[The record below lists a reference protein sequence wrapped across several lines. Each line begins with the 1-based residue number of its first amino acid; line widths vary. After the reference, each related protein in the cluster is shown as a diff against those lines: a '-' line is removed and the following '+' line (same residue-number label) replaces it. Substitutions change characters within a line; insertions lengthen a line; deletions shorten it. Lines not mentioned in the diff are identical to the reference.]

1 MCGIICYFGQTQ
13 GVIHILE
20 ALRLLEYRAPDS
32 SGLAVIT
39 EEGTF
44 SVRRSV
50 GTARQLIAEM
60 AHKPIYPKEKIDLE
74 IEDLYAKQG
83 LNPTQSEMRDCSCA
97 QGYSLEDIYN
107 SKGLQIGIG
116 DRGARGFDCTDG
128 SQRKF
133 SSQMERTLKE
143 TRALPSPDFDQDP
156 VRHAFRLVG
165 AHVANRADLNP
176 DLMNALTCALQE
188 RIPEGSYKSWRQAW
202 TEEVR
207 LNTPGQAFAVAVRHF
222 QTTFP
227 GLSDQLEDNEWE
239 RFGGLTA
246 RAMSQIVIGHGRWA
260 MVGAVTE
267 ENAHPF
273 LDHSGTRVVC
283 ENGSHNASLLLG
295 IREQQ
300 ERWWHAHGVSE
311 NEPVHRSQNTTEVI
325 VYEWERVIHQIR
337 EDQLDGDSLEYL
349 NRLKEWKIED
359 FEEQALRLTLWR
371 LRSGN
376 AHACAFQSRQNPGV
390 LYISSHNKPIA
401 IITKETTCED
411 TRVQRHEIMV
421 ASDVNAALMLWSG
434 EQVEAA
440 LERIISRQKSLSSY
454 EIHKEDAKQEI
465 QSVLNQFSA
474 EAIFLDQELN
484 GGNELFARIENQLED
499 GKIVPKVEVTRYD
512 GTPVVVTPQHIQINP
527 SMAGQHGF
535 PSYTEFHIAEI
546 PDMLDSI
553 VDEYTQGGELHL
565 ESIRIDD
572 EIFTPRINTAKLKE
586 RFGSRLERLK
596 RLVMVGEG
604 SSWRD
609 AQAAAPLFRALLPDV
624 LTVIYRPVELLNL
637 GKSTDPGTDLIL
649 EISWS
654 GTTDSVLKAD
664 SWLAEEDVLRLGIT
678 GRPQS
683 DLGRRTA
690 DSGGTLDVHSGV
702 EVSVAT
708 VKGFEAILMTLNLIA
723 LYLASIY
730 HKQPSADELS
740 RLVDELTTLIPKHV
754 RTVIEVTQRRERI
767 SRVAKRCRGYNKVAI
782 VGNSPIDVEAELKI
796 EELAQIVAC
805 PFDFNS
811 PSLRTL
817 MEHSAIVG
825 DDRRRTLFIIN
836 ATSEEACKAAST
848 VINYLNALG
857 VFCIVHTIPEYSGLW
872 ESFENVEIFQSPQVS
887 EVFQPLIDA
896 LFFFD
901 FAVAMAY
908 GRGLSPREI
917 DRPRNLAKSVTT
929 TGAEKRSDV
938 EARFEF
944 INISLEEFARNGSGG
959 KAWDANSKR
968 PSRAALQASTSLRS
982 ALAVLSDPLPD
993 RLTLSPDEHLL
1004 LVTDSEATENAGQ
1017 MARAAWVELL
1027 GLEITVFR
1035 RFLEEL
1041 PPSREGTRII
1051 HLVRAGAILKV
1062 QDSESIALP
1071 TDISPLQLE
1080 LLGTVYL
1087 IGLAVRL
1094 ARERRVQTEIWERG
1108 IAALP
1113 LIVAKIMGNDEFSIK
1128 VGDILAPFLRDGY
1141 DKAQIVGG
1149 GQDFVAAAS
1158 MAHSLRSRGFMAEA
1172 LYTDS
1177 AWHGPLATVGGP
1189 DAEHDTL
1196 MIILA
1201 TDPLFQAAAM
1211 VDTQVY
1217 RARNAPVILVV
1228 PEGNQNLPA
1237 VKGVEAS
1244 ATLTLPPLPRP
1255 FLPIANVALGAVLAR
1270 EMTRL
1275 WSAQFDGEN
1284 L

>member
-39 EEGTF
+39 EEGTY

-50 GTARQLIAEM
+50 GTARQLIAEIS
-60 AHKPIYPKEKIDLE
+60 HKPVYTNEKIDLE
-74 IEDLYAKQG
+74 IEDLFAKQG
-83 LNPTQSEMRDCSCA
+83 KNISPTEMRDCSCK

-107 SKGLQIGIG
+107 SIGIG
-116 DRGARGFDCTDG
+116 DRGARNFDCTVAT
-128 SQRKF
+128 QRKF
-133 SSQMERTLKE
+133 SSQMEHTLKE
-143 TRALPSPDFDQDP
+143 TGALPSPDFDQDP

-165 AHVANRADLNP
+165 AHVASRADLNY
-176 DLMNALTCALQE
+176 DLMNALTCTLQE
-188 RIPEGSYKSWRQAW
+188 RIPEGSYESWMQAW
-202 TEEVR
+202 IEEVR

-222 QTTFP
+222 QNSFP
-227 GLSDQLEDNEWE
+227 GLSDQLEDGEWE

-246 RAMSQIVIGHGRWA
+246 NAMSQIVIGHGRWA

-267 ENAHPF
+267 KNAHPF
-273 LDHSGTRVVC
+273 LDRSGTRVVC

-295 IREQQ
+295 IHEGQ
-300 ERWWHAHGVSE
+300 ERWWRARGISE

-325 VYEWERVIHQIR
+325 VYEWERAVHQIR
-337 EDQLDGDSLEYL
+337 DNQLDGDNLEYL
-349 NRLKEWKIED
+349 IRLKRWKIED
-359 FEEQALRLTLWR
+359 IEEQALRLTLCR

-401 IITKETTCED
+401 IITKVMACED
-411 TRVQRHEIMV
+411 AGVQRHEIMV

-440 LERIISRQKSLSSY
+440 LERIASLQKSLSND
-454 EIHKEDAKQEI
+454 EIQKEDAKQEI

-484 GGNELFARIENQLED
+484 GGKELFARIENQLEE
-499 GKIVPKVEVTRYD
+499 GQIIPKVEVTCYD
-512 GTPVVVTPQHIQINP
+512 GTPMVAMPQRIQINP
-527 SMAGQHGF
+527 STAGQHSF

-546 PDMLDSI
+546 PDVLDSI
-553 VDEYTQGGELHL
+553 VDEYTREGKLNL
-565 ESIRIDD
+565 ESIRIDE
-572 EIFTPRINTAKLKE
+572 EIFSPGINLAKLNE
-586 RFGSRLERLK
+586 RFGPGLERLK
-596 RLVMVGEG
+596 RLVLVGEG

-637 GKSTDPGTDLIL
+637 GKSTDPGTDLVL

-654 GTTDSVLKAD
+654 GTTDSVLKFD
-664 SWLAEEDVLRLGIT
+664 SWLAEEDVLRIGIT

-723 LYLASIY
+723 LYQASVY

-740 RLVDELTTLIPKHV
+740 RLVDELTILILKHV
-754 RTVIEVTQRRERI
+754 RAVIEEGHRRERI
-767 SRVAKRCRGYNKVAI
+767 RQVARRCRGYNKVAI
-782 VGNSPIDVEAELKI
+782 VGNSPIDIEAELKI

-805 PFDFNS
+805 PFDFHS

-825 DDRRRTLFIIN
+825 DDRQRTLFIIN
-836 ATSEEACKAAST
+836 ATSEESRKEAGT
-848 VINYLNALG
+848 VISYLNALG
-857 VFCIVHTIPEYSGLW
+857 VFCIVHTTPEYSENW

-887 EVFQPLIDA
+887 EVLQPLIDA
-896 LFFFD
+896 PFFFD

-938 EARFEF
+938 ESRFEF
-944 INISLEEFARNGSGG
+944 SNISLEEFARNGSGG
-959 KAWDANSKR
+959 KAWDANSQK

-982 ALAVLSDPLPD
+982 ALAVLNDPLPD
-993 RLTLSPDEHLL
+993 RLALSPDEHLL

-1027 GLEITVFR
+1027 GLEITIFR

-1041 PPSREGTRII
+1041 PLPREGTKLI

-1062 QDSESIALP
+1062 QDSETIALP

-1087 IGLAVRL
+1087 ICLAVRL
-1094 ARERRVQTEIWERG
+1094 GRERGIPTELWERG

-1113 LIVAKIMGNDEFSIK
+1113 LTVASILGNEDYSQT
-1128 VGDILAPFLRDGY
+1128 VGDMLAPFIRDGY
-1141 DKAQIVGG
+1141 DKAQIIGG
-1149 GQDFVAAAS
+1149 GQDFVAAVS
-1158 MAHSLRSRGFMAEA
+1158 MARSLRSRGFMAEA

-1177 AWHGPLATVGGP
+1177 AWHGPLAAVGGP

-1196 MIILA
+1196 VIILA

-1228 PEGNQNLPA
+1228 PEGNQDLPA

-1244 ATLTLPPLPRP
+1244 ATLTLPALPRP

-1275 WSAQFDGEN
+1275 WSAQFEGGK
-1284 L
+1284 